1 MSRPAIP
8 ATLWPAL
15 SVAFDEAMSWAPE
28 TWPQQLAALR
38 ERDAELAA
46 HLQRLL
52 QAHQGQAQLP
62 DSPISLMSQAL
73 QGQVGAL
80 TAGQC
85 IGPYRL
91 LRPLGEGG
99 MASVWEAE
107 QLSGVR
113 RVVALK
119 LPRRPLEGREL
130 QSRHFEHER
139 DLLAALEHPGI
150 ARLYDA
156 GLGEGGQPYLAM
168 ERVDGLSLL
177 AYVQT
182 LPLRAR
188 LILFLQVLEA
198 VRFAHAR
205 LVVHGDI
212 KPANLR
218 VSREGHVKLLDFG
231 IARLLAPQVGEGGDL
246 PPSQA
251 GALTPACAAPEQLAG
266 QALTVAVDVY
276 ALGLVLHEILS
287 GQRPYQLRADSR
299 EAMARELQALH
310 PQPPSAAAPAE
321 AGAALRGEL
330 DAIVLKARAVDPAAR
345 YASVEALA
353 ADLHRWLDGR
363 AVQAHPD
370 NWRYR
375 LRCWWRQRR
384 GPALAA
390 GAVLLALLL
399 GLALALWHAGQ
410 ARQQAR
416 RAQLA
421 SQELLDLFRTLD
433 PRKAD
438 AAQPAAAMRA
448 LLRQRLDRIEQQLP
462 SDPEAADAL
471 MRLTAT
477 IYDYLGEAARSRAL
491 KLRRWQA
498 CQADRPQ
505 AVSCFEAGMALV
517 WPTLAL
523 GQHREAQALLQTLDQ
538 RLPARGML
546 RAEWW
551 LAQADWLAADGAG
564 AEPRRQALEQ
574 ARERYQRDAP
584 QDSGHVSALTA
595 LAALQR
601 EAGQRDAALAL
612 LLQAQQLL
620 ARSEPYIVL
629 DHVRLLLQLGAL
641 QRERGAAAESLAAA
655 EQAWQRLQAGLG
667 AQAVLARQPLRELR
681 ALAGA
686 GCGDAALRE
695 RAHALLDELPPP
707 GPASDSATQAAAR
720 AARLACAVASP
731 R

>member
-1 MSRPAIP
+1 MSRTAIP
-8 ATLWPAL
+8 AALWPAL
-15 SVAFDEAMSWAPE
+15 SAAFDEAMTWVPE
-28 TWPQQLAALR
+28 TWPQRLAALR

-52 QAHQGQAQLP
+52 QAHQGRAQLP
-62 DSPISLMSQAL
+62 ESPISLMSQAL
-73 QGQVGAL
+73 LGQVVAL

-85 IGPYRL
+85 VGPYRL

-119 LPRRPLEGREL
+119 LPRHLPEGREL
-130 QSRHFEHER
+130 RSRHFEHER

-156 GLGEGGQPYLAM
+156 GLAEGGQPYLAM
-168 ERVDGLSLL
+168 ERVDGLPLL
-177 AYVQT
+177 AHAQT

-212 KPANLR
+212 KPANLC

-231 IARLLAPQVGEGGDL
+231 IARLLAPQAGEGDAL
-246 PPSQA
+246 PVSQA

-276 ALGLVLHEILS
+276 ALGLVLHELMS
-287 GQRPYQLRADSR
+287 GQRPYQLRAETR
-299 EAMARELQALH
+299 EAMVRELQALH
-310 PQPPSAAAPAE
+310 PQPPSEAAPA
-321 AGAALRGEL
+321 AAAAALRGEL
-330 DAIVLKARAVDPAAR
+330 DAIVLKARAADPAAR
-345 YASVEALA
+345 YASVEAFA

-363 AVQAHPD
+363 PVQAHPD
-370 NWRYR
+370 SWRYR
-375 LRCWWRQRR
+375 LHCWWRQRR

-399 GLALALWHAGQ
+399 GLALALWQ
-410 ARQQAR
+410 ARQAQQQAL
-416 RAQLA
+416 RAQAA

-471 MRLTAT
+471 LHLTAT
-477 IYDYLGEAARSRAL
+477 IYDYLGEAERSRAL
-491 KLRRWQA
+491 TLRRWQA
-498 CQADRPQ
+498 CLASSLGAERCPG
-505 AVSCFEAGMALV
+505 VGMSLV

-523 GQHREAQALLQTLDQ
+523 GKQAEAQVLLQTLDT
-538 RLPARGML
+538 RLPHRGLL

-551 LAQADWLAADGAG
+551 LATADWRSAAG
-564 AEPRRQALEQ
+564 AASAQRQQALER
-574 ARERYQRDAP
+574 ARELYQRDAP
-584 QDSGHVSALTA
+584 QDSGHVSALMG

-601 EAGQRDAALAL
+601 HAGEFEAALPLLQQAQGL
-612 LLQAQQLL
+612 LLH
-620 ARSEPYIVL
+620 SEPYIAL
-629 DHVRLLLQLGAL
+629 DHVRLLLQLAAV
-641 QRERGAAAESLAAA
+641 QQERGAAADSLDAA
-655 EQAWQRLQAGLG
+655 EQAWQRLQASLG
-667 AQAVLARQPLRELR
+667 PQAVLARQPLRELHALVGAWCSEPAARTR
-681 ALAGA
+681 ASALLQSLPAPEPGQGRA
-686 GCGDAALRE
+686 TYEAALTACS
-695 RAHALLDELPPP
+695 RA
-707 GPASDSATQAAAR
+707 R
-720 AARLACAVASP
+720 R
-731 R
+731 

>member
-8 ATLWPAL
+8 AALWPAL
-15 SVAFDEAMSWAPE
+15 SAAFDEAMNWAPE
-28 TWPQQLAALR
+28 TWPQRLAAVR

-46 HLQRLL
+46 HLHRLL

-62 DSPISLMSQAL
+62 DSPVSLMSQAL
-73 QGQVGAL
+73 LGQTAVLA
-80 TAGQC
+80 AGQC

-99 MASVWEAE
+99 MARVWEAE

-119 LPRRPLEGREL
+119 LPRRLPEGREL

-156 GLGEGGQPYLAM
+156 GMGEGGQPYLAM
-168 ERVDGLSLL
+168 ERVDGLPLL
-177 AYVQT
+177 AHAQT

-212 KPANLR
+212 KPANLC

-231 IARLLAPQVGEGGDL
+231 IARLLAPQAGDGDEL
-246 PPSQA
+246 PSSQA

-276 ALGLVLHEILS
+276 ALGLVLHELLS
-287 GQRPYQLRADSR
+287 GQRPYQLRADTR
-299 EAMARELQALH
+299 AAMVRELQALH
-310 PQPPSAAAPAE
+310 PQPPSEAAPA
-321 AGAALRGEL
+321 AAAAALRGEL
-330 DAIVLKARAVDPAAR
+330 DAIVLKARAADPAAR
-345 YASVEALA
+345 YASVEAFA

-363 AVQAHPD
+363 PVQAHPD
-370 NWRYR
+370 SWRYR

-384 GPALAA
+384 DLALAA

-399 GLALALWHAGQ
+399 GLALALWQAGQ
-410 ARQQAR
+410 ARQQAQ
-416 RAQLA
+416 RAQA
-421 SQELLDLFRTLD
+421 ANRELLDLFRTLD

-438 AAQPAAAMRA
+438 AAQPSAAMRA

-477 IYDYLGEAARSRAL
+477 IYDYLGEAERSRAL

-498 CQADRPQ
+498 CQATTPR
-505 AVSCFEAGMALV
+505 AEACLAAGMALV
-517 WPTLAL
+517 WPTLSL
-523 GQHREAQALLQTLDQ
+523 GQQREAQDLLQTLDQ

-551 LAQADWLAADGAG
+551 LAQADWLAAEGAG

-574 ARERYQRDAP
+574 AREHYQRDAP
-584 QDSGHVSALTA
+584 QDSGHVSALMG

-601 EAGQRDAALAL
+601 EVGQRDAALAL

-620 ARSEPYIVL
+620 AHSEPYIAL
-629 DHVRLLLQLGAL
+629 DHVRLLLQLAAL
-641 QRERGAAAESLAAA
+641 QRERGAAADSLDAA
-655 EQAWQRLQAGLG
+655 EQAWQRLQASLG
-667 AQAVLARQPLRELR
+667 AQAALARQPLRELR

-686 GCGDAALRE
+686 ACGDAALRTG
-695 RAHALLDELPPP
+695 ASALLQRLPLPEPAADRAAHQAAQVACMAPP
-707 GPASDSATQAAAR
+707 G
-720 AARLACAVASP
+720 
-731 R
+731 

>member
-1 MSRPAIP
+1 MSRPVIP
-8 ATLWPAL
+8 AALWPAL
-15 SVAFDEAMSWAPE
+15 SAAFDEAMGWAPE
-28 TWPQQLAALR
+28 TWPERLAALR

-62 DSPISLMSQAL
+62 DSPIALMNQAL
-73 QGQVGAL
+73 QGQAPAL
-80 TAGQC
+80 AAGQC

-113 RVVALK
+113 RLVALK

-139 DLLAALEHPGI
+139 DLLASLEHPGI

-168 ERVDGLSLL
+168 ERVDGPPLLEHVRTLS
-177 AYVQT
+177 
-182 LPLRAR
+182 LRAR

-218 VSREGHVKLLDFG
+218 VSGEGHVKLLDFG
-231 IARLLAPQVGEGGDL
+231 IARLLSPGAHEEGSDPAG
-246 PPSQA
+246 QA
-251 GALTPACAAPEQLAG
+251 AALTPACAAPEQLAG

-276 ALGLVLHEILS
+276 ALGLVLHELLS
-287 GQRPYQLRADSR
+287 GSRPYQLRADTR
-299 EAMARELQALH
+299 QAMAAELRSLR
-310 PQPPSAAAPAE
+310 PQPPSEAAPAE
-321 AGAALRGEL
+321 MAPALRGEL
-330 DAIVLKARAVDPAAR
+330 DAIVLKARALDPSAR
-345 YASVEALA
+345 YASVEAFA

-363 AVQAHPD
+363 AVLAHPD
-370 NWRYR
+370 SWRYR

-384 GPALAA
+384 GPALAGA
-390 GAVLLALLL
+390 AVLLALLL
-399 GLALALWHAGQ
+399 GLALALWQAGQ

-438 AAQPAAAMRA
+438 AAQPAVAMRA

-477 IYDYLGEAARSRAL
+477 IYDYLGEASRSRAL

-498 CQADRPQ
+498 CQAEHAQ
-505 AVSCFEAGMALV
+505 AASCLEAGMALV

-523 GQHREAQALLQTLDQ
+523 GQAREARTLLQTLDQ
-538 RLPARGML
+538 RLPERGML

-551 LAQADWLAADGAG
+551 LAQADWLATTSAG
-564 AEPRRQALEQ
+564 TEARRQALEQ
-574 ARERYQRDAP
+574 ARQRYERDAP
-584 QDSGHVSALTA
+584 RDSGHVSALTG

-620 ARSEPYIVL
+620 AHSQPYIVL
-629 DHVRLLLQLGAL
+629 DHVRLLLQLAAL
-641 QRERGAAAESLAAA
+641 QRERGAADESLVAA

-681 ALAGA
+681 SLVAA
-686 GCGDAALRE
+686 GCGEAVLRE
-695 RAHALLDELPPP
+695 RARALLHELPQPE
-707 GPASDSATQAAAR
+707 PASDRATLAAAR
-720 AARLACAVASP
+720 AAQLACATP
-731 R
+731 